1 MDTKL
6 QEDFNNRVNIEFNSA
21 YLYYAMSTY
30 FDEIYMSGFS
40 DFMREIALE
49 KLSNA
54 QKMYNYLI
62 LRDQKLVFEKIEEPD
77 SDWINISDIFSI
89 SLSHEEFIIEKTKEL
104 YKTAKNSEDIGV
116 MEFLSNMITKNELLL
131 SKLRKIIFRIKNSNI
146 IPTSIEFLDR
156 ENLKVCLN

>member
-6 QEDFNNRVNIEFNSA
+6 QEEFNNRVNIEFNSA

-40 DFMREIALE
+40 NFMKEIALE
-49 KLSNA
+49 KLSTA

-62 LRDQKLVFEKIEEPD
+62 LRDQKLVFERIEEPD

-104 YKTAKNSEDIGV
+104 YKTAKNSDDIGT
-116 MEFLSNMITKNELLL
+116 MEFLTKLITKSELLL
-131 SKLRKIIFRIKNSNI
+131 SRLRKIIFRIKNSNI
-146 IPTSIEFLDR
+146 IPTSVDFLDR
-156 ENLKVCLN
+156 ENLSACLN